1 MNAGQLAAAT
11 AWFAVFAALALLM
24 GRSAWR
30 DWQQGRREHDAGV
43 VFLAIQQWWP
53 AAIAAAMAVL
63 VPAAVAL
70 NA

>member
-11 AWFAVFAALALLM
+11 AWFAAFAALALLM

-30 DWQQGRREHDAGV
+30 DWHHGRREHDAGV

-63 VPAAVAL
+63 VPTALAL

>member
-1 MNAGQLAAAT
+1 MSAGQLAAAM
-11 AWFAVFAALALLM
+11 AWFAAFAALALVM

-30 DWQQGRREHDAGV
+30 DWHQGRREHDAAV

-53 AAIAAAMAVL
+53 AAIAAVMAVL
-63 VPAAVAL
+63 VPTALAL